1 MTPKV
6 LLIEKDPARAERIC
20 EALAACNMES
30 FRATGAEEVEEALGV
45 RQFDVVL
52 LSSLGKP
59 PETLRR
65 IHSATRRLCPSAKF
79 IVWGACE
86 AGLCDAVLPGQLS
99 EPELGHELVRAQQGG
114 VAPGGDLTA
123 HLPVFDLPAFR
134 QQMGDDPELMR
145 EIVGIFF
152 EESVEQMHE
161 LNEMIARGETISA
174 SRLAHS
180 LKGSLG
186 SLHAARARHWA
197 QALEAAAAVGDAGGS
212 QTALHALGQAI
223 DELTPDLRKVLS

>member
-6 LLIEKDPARAERIC
+6 LLVEEDPTRAERIAG
-20 EALAACNMES
+20 ALAACNMES
-30 FRATGAEEVEEALGV
+30 FRTTRTEEVEEALVV

-86 AGLCDAVLPGQLS
+86 AGLCDVVLPEQLS
-99 EPELGHELVRAQQGG
+99 EPELGGELVRAQQG
-114 VAPGGDLTA
+114 AAAGGDSTE

-152 EESVEQMHE
+152 EESVGQMHE
-161 LNEMIARGETISA
+161 LNEMVARGETVQA

-197 QALEAAAAVGDAGGS
+197 QALEAAAAVGDAGRS